1 MLLELGFASPLL
13 VPRDVAVCKQVVD
26 AYSNT
31 VVALDQQA
39 ATATRQALGSSQSR
53 EAADIALRLWR
64 MPVTTPEWLGQPRP
78 SGRLRRT
85 AHPTS
90 STNLQAPTKATKLD
104 QGQQDDEAMGSS
116 MAIQSLHVAGSA
128 QPALATLRPRGS
140 PSISSAGQAFAII
153 PPCTVRHWPRQ
164 LKQSN
169 VACNRS

>member
-64 MPVTTPEWLGQPRP
+64 HACHDAGMARAAKAERTP
-78 SGRLRRT
+78 T
-85 AHPTS
+85 
-90 STNLQAPTKATKLD
+90 
-104 QGQQDDEAMGSS
+104 
-116 MAIQSLHVAGSA
+116 
-128 QPALATLRPRGS
+128 
-140 PSISSAGQAFAII
+140 
-153 PPCTVRHWPRQ
+153 
-164 LKQSN
+164 
-169 VACNRS
+169 